1 MRVLHVIASLAPA
14 LGGPSKACVEMA
26 RAVARRGHEV
36 AIYTTDFGLEGQ
48 VAAAGAPHREAGDP
62 AGFAIHTFPVGRPRA
77 WKPSRAMAR
86 ALARDI
92 AGFDLVHLHSLY
104 LRHDWVTGDLCHRLG
119 VPYLVRPHG
128 SLDPYIHRRRRLLK
142 WVMETA
148 FQNRVLRRA
157 AALHYTTEEEMQ
169 LATPYALG
177 TRGIVVPLGLDAA
190 EYDALPGSGLFRAR
204 HPEVG
209 GRRIVL
215 FLSRLHEKKGL
226 DLLAPAFAEVARGRD
241 DLHLVI
247 AGPDGGVEARARG
260 WLRAAGVLE
269 RTTFTGM
276 IEGEEKLVAFAAAEL
291 FVLPSYSENFGIAVL
306 EAMAAGLPVVVSDKV
321 NLWRE
326 VVELG
331 AGLVTPCDAGE
342 IALRLARLLDDPA
355 ATRGMG
361 ALGRAAVR
369 ERFSWERIGIELEAV
384 YAELAAGGRRSTK

>member
-1 MRVLHVIASLAPA
+1 MRVLHVISSLAPV
-14 LGGPSKACVEMA
+14 LGGPSMACVEMA

-36 AIYTTDFGLEGQ
+36 AIYTTDYGLEGR
-48 VAAAGAPHREAGDP
+48 VDADGAACREESDP
-62 AGFAIHTFPVGRPRA
+62 PGFAVHTFPVQPPRA
-77 WKPSRAMAR
+77 WKPSRALAR

-92 AGFDLVHLHSLY
+92 ASFDVVHLHSLY

-128 SLDPYIHRRRRLLK
+128 TLDPYIHRRRRLLK
-142 WVMETA
+142 WAMEAA

-169 LATPYALG
+169 LAAPYAQG
-177 TRGIVVPLGLDAA
+177 TRGIVVPLGLDAGPF
-190 EYDALPGSGLFRAR
+190 ESMPDGGLFRAR

-226 DLLAPAFAEVARGRD
+226 DLLAPAFAAVARDRA

-247 AGPDGGVEARARG
+247 AGPDAGVEARARG
-260 WLRAAGVLE
+260 WLRAAGVLG

-276 IEGEEKLVAFAAAEL
+276 IEGEEKLAALAAAEL
-291 FVLPSYSENFGIAVL
+291 FVLPSHSENFGIVVL
-306 EAMAAGLPVVVSDKV
+306 EAMAAGLPVLVSDKV

-326 VVELG
+326 VVDLG
-331 AGLVTPCDAGE
+331 AGLVTPCDADE
-342 IALRLARLLDDPA
+342 ISTRLARLLDDPA
-355 ATRGMG
+355 AARGMG
-361 ALGRAAVR
+361 KRGRAAVG
-369 ERFSWERIGIELEAV
+369 ERFSWERIGIELESV
-384 YAELAAGGRRSTK
+384 YAELAAGRRRSTK